1 MRRLAVISLSAVE
14 PEKLGREDT
23 VAYLEGS
30 NDETE
35 LIDFTV
41 PLLPYP
47 FTKLLY
53 SASSCCI
60 AYWKALNTGG
70 SADSSDDVS
79 VNATLLEPTN
89 FPYRAGD
96 RLDVNTDLSAV
107 KQFFG

>member
-1 MRRLAVISLSAVE
+1 MSRWLRIDLSIRTSFWEDTFRSADRPILGHSPLARVPGLRRLAVISLSAFE

-41 PLLPYP
+41 PLLPYA

-53 SASSCCI
+53 SDSSCCI
-60 AYWKALNTGG
+60 AY
-70 SADSSDDVS
+70 
-79 VNATLLEPTN
+79 
-89 FPYRAGD
+89 
-96 RLDVNTDLSAV
+96 
-107 KQFFG
+107 